1 MRLIPAK
8 KATIVA
14 YTICRLLLGA
24 VFVAA
29 SWSKIMDPAGF
40 AMIIANYQIVP
51 SGAGQ
56 LTALFLPWLELV
68 CGLCLLI
75 NRWVQGAAYVVAV
88 LMVVFMGA
96 LGYNM
101 VRGMDVT
108 CGCFTLTDDAPA
120 SMWMYMIRDIILLI
134 MTLGIL
140 WYRHPGPEPRIPASP
155 NTALPKGS
163 QGNAD

>member
-1 MRLIPAK
+1 MRRKLAK
-8 KATIVA
+8 KTANVA
-14 YTICRLLLGA
+14 YTVCRLLLGA

-29 SWSKIMDPAGF
+29 SWSKILDPAGF
-40 AMIIANYQIVP
+40 AVIIANYQIVP
-51 SGAGQ
+51 PGVGQ
-56 LTALFLPWLELV
+56 LAALFLPWLEMV

-75 NRWVQGAAYVVAV
+75 NRWVQGAAHVVAV

-101 VRGMDVT
+101 ARGMDVT

-120 SMWMYMIRDIILLI
+120 SMWLYMIRDIILLV

-140 WYRHPGPEPRIPASP
+140 RYRRPEPEPRIPASP
-155 NTALPKGS
+155 NTA
-163 QGNAD
+163 